1 MSSTSGTRG
10 IRLANPGNLRH
21 GEPWQGMSEDQPDPD
36 FVKFTAAQFGVRA
49 MGRTLLTYKKKNVLT
64 VRAIIGR
71 WAPPVENDTDAY
83 VDHVAQLLGVTPD
96 EAIDVDDCEIALK
109 LVKAIIKHENA
120 NQQPYS
126 DKMLLEGLR
135 MAGIHNAPAKKLT
148 QRGAFQTQGAAAV
161 ASGLGLVAAVAEP
174 VKKAADGLEPFQ
186 GSPIIGQV
194 VIALLTL
201 AGAATLAGVIR
212 EWIKSKRGL

>member
-1 MSSTSGTRG
+1 MASTTTRG

-21 GEPWQGMSEDQPDPD
+21 GERWQGMADDQPDPD

-49 MGRTLLTYKKKNVLT
+49 MGRVLLTYKKKKVST
-64 VRAIIGR
+64 VRAIISR
-71 WAPPVENDTDAY
+71 WAPKVENDTDSY
-83 VDHVAQLLGVTPD
+83 VDHVADLIGVTPD
-96 EAIDVDDCEIALK
+96 EAIDVDDCEVALK

-120 NQQPYS
+120 NAMPYS

-148 QRGAFQTQGAAAV
+148 QRGAFQTQSTAAV

-194 VIALLTL
+194 VIGLLTL
-201 AGAATLAGVIR
+201 AGAATLAGVVR
-212 EWIKSKRGL
+212 EWIKTRKGL